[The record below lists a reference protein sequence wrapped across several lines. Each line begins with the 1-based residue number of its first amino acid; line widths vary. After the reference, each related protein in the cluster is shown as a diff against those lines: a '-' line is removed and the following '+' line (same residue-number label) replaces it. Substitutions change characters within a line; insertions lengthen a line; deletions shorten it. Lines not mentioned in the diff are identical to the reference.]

1 MTPRDRYLSAL
12 YLEEPDRV
20 PVADIEI
27 LPELVK
33 KILTC
38 EKQITGDL
46 MNRPDDSL
54 RLFIRAYL
62 KVGMD
67 AIPAY
72 YTYVEAPKI
81 FIKEKRLDVVVAGV
95 FDRYEIA
102 RPPDGTSDK
111 GGAWKIIGQVK
122 TMEDFEKL
130 REKMPKVDATAQIKV
145 IQKETKDVDMPICG
159 TIFGGYLF
167 TCVLMGLEEVMV
179 SPYKNPSLLKK
190 MIDYLADWQT
200 EIGLEMIDAG
210 ADSIMIGEDFADSHG
225 IFMSPRH
232 FREFILPALKRQTQT
247 LKKKGV
253 PVILHHCGNISP
265 VLEDIVNE
273 TGADGLQP
281 LQPEAINIADVKR
294 RVGDKVCLWGNIS
307 INTLSLGSPE
317 DVAKE
322 VKERMKDCAP
332 GGGYILG
339 SSHSLIDSVKAENL
353 YAMIKTAHKY
363 GKYA

>member
-1 MTPRDRYLSAL
+1 MTQRDRYLSAL

-33 KILTC
+33 KILAC
-38 EKQITGDL
+38 DKQITGDL
-46 MNRPDDSL
+46 MYRQEDSL

-72 YTYVEAPKI
+72 YTYMEPPKI
-81 FIKEKRLDVVVAGV
+81 SSKEERLDVVVAGV

-102 RPPDGTSDK
+102 HPPTGTSDK
-111 GGAWKIIGQVK
+111 GGAWKIVGQVK
-122 TMEDFEKL
+122 TIEDFEKIC
-130 REKMPKVDATAQIKV
+130 EKMPKVNATAQIKV
-145 IQKETKDVDMPICG
+145 IQEETKDVDMPICG
-159 TIFGGYLF
+159 TIFGGYLLS
-167 TCVLMGLEEVMV
+167 CVLMGLEDVIV

-210 ADSIMIGEDFADSHG
+210 ADSIMIGEDFADSRG

-232 FREFILPALKRQTQT
+232 FREFILPALKRQTQK
-247 LKKKGV
+247 LKKKSV
-253 PVILHHCGNISP
+253 PVILHHCGNISS

-281 LQPEAINIADVKR
+281 LQPEAMDIADAKR
-294 RVGDKVCLWGNIS
+294 HVGDRICLWGNIS
-307 INTLSLGSPE
+307 INTLSFGSPE

-322 VKERMKDCAP
+322 VKERIKNCAP

-339 SSHSLIDSVKAENL
+339 SSHSLIDSIKVENL
-353 YAMIKTAHKY
+353 YAMVKAAHKY
-363 GKYA
+363 GKYT